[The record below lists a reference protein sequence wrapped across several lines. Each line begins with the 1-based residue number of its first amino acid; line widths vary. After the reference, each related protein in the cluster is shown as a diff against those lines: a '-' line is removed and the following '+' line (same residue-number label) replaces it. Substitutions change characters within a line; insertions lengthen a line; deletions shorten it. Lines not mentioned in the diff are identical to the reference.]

1 MAITI
6 TNQISGTFPAYNDM
20 IMIVTSDKTNQPNFK
35 FVMDVYINGSSTKAF
50 RETRPPD
57 PIYSCGQ
64 FNASRTIENYVSSNF
79 DIDIS
84 TVYRAADSIG
94 TVTFKFGEEYGLS
107 SSGTTVYSNLAT
119 SNTTIFWNGIFD
131 HEDWCNFDTTR
142 YRSQNSSSIFLTNS
156 PANKKVYTNE
166 KEYLYAIN
174 RTSGDIYYFQV
185 ICNDSAGSTIGV
197 YRIYNSYQAITSY
210 MDRMVRCPA
219 GWNMND
225 ISASDI
231 TVLTGSLPILTSSVS
246 SYAIQC
252 VRYSGTATTQQKV
265 YTVDSDCSRFTKY
278 RFHFLNK
285 LGGYDSFSFTKK
297 NKWVSDIKRENY
309 KKNIGELTSS
319 SSYDTLASQRGVT
332 QYSTSIEDK
341 ITVKSDY
348 LSSGDIAWLEELVTS
363 PDVYVERNGKAV
375 PVTIIDSSFERHNG
389 EDKKL
394 FNLSIDFKFSYKRNR
409 QRF

>member
-6 TNQISGTFPAYNDM
+6 TKQISGTVPAYNDM
-20 IMIVTSDKTNQPNFK
+20 IMIVTSDKTSQPNFQYI
-35 FVMDVYINGSSTKAF
+35 MDVYINGSATKAF
-50 RETRPPD
+50 RERRPAD
-57 PIYSCGQ
+57 PNYGCGQ
-64 FNASRTIENYVSSNF
+64 FNPARSIENYVSSDF
-79 DIDIS
+79 SLD
-84 TVYRAADSIG
+84 TAAVETCPNSVG
-94 TVTFKFGEEYGLS
+94 TVAFKFGEEYGLS

-119 SNTTIFWNGIFD
+119 SNTTIFWNGVFD
-131 HEDWCNFDTTR
+131 YEDWCDFDTTR
-142 YRSQNSSSIFLTNS
+142 YRSQNSNSIFLTNS
-156 PANKKVYTNE
+156 PANKTVYTNE

-185 ICNDSAGSTIGV
+185 ICNDSSGNTIGV
-197 YRIYNSYQAITSY
+197 YRIYNSHQAVTSY
-210 MDRMVRCPA
+210 DDRMVRCPA
-219 GWNMND
+219 GWNLND

-231 TVLTGSLPILTSSVS
+231 TVLTGSLPILTSSVAA
-246 SYAIQC
+246 YAIQC

-309 KKNIGELTSS
+309 KKNLGELTSS
-319 SSYDTLASQRGVT
+319 SNYDTLASQRAIT

-348 LSSGDIAWLEELVTS
+348 LTSGDVVWLEELITS
-363 PDVYVERNGKAV
+363 PDVYVERNGQAV
-375 PVTIIDSSFERHNG
+375 PVIITDSSFERHNG

-394 FNLSIDFKFSYKRNR
+394 FNLSMEFKFSYKRNR